1 MSAGKGGRDPR
12 PLAGKRV
19 VNTRAEHQAQELVER
34 LEDLGAQVLAY
45 PTIRIQPLTETG
57 LLDRAVKQAAQGDF
71 HWLVLTSTNTVRVL
85 AERLEALGLGADAL
99 STQQHPELQVAAVG
113 TATGALAEERL
124 QVQVRCL
131 PKKFMAEGLARALAV
146 QPGQRIFLPQSAIA
160 RPVLAQALT
169 AAGAQVTA
177 VPAYRTELGRG
188 GVELPRLLRERQVDV
203 VTFTSA
209 STVRNF
215 VTRLERE
222 GGDLGLMAS
231 VRVACIGPVTAQ
243 AARELDLPV
252 DIQPS
257 QYTVAALVAAI
268 AAHFRKERA

>member
-1 MSAGKGGRDPR
+1 MSRRATASPL

-34 LEDLGAQVLAY
+34 LEALGAQVLAY
-45 PTIRIQPLTETG
+45 PTIRIQPLTDTG
-57 LLDRAVKQAAQGDF
+57 LLDRAVKQAAQGHF

-85 AERLEALGLGADAL
+85 AQRLEALGLGADAL
-99 STQQHPELQVAAVG
+99 SAQQHPELQVAAVG
-113 TATGALAEERL
+113 TATGALAEELLR
-124 QVQVRCL
+124 VQVRCL
-131 PKKFMAEGLARALAV
+131 PKKFVAEGLAQALAV

-160 RPVLAQALT
+160 RPVLARTLT
-169 AAGAQVTA
+169 EAGAQVTA

-188 GVELPRLLRERQVDV
+188 GVALPRLLREGQVDV

-209 STVRNF
+209 STVRHF

-222 GGDLGLMAS
+222 GGDLGLLSA

-243 AARELDLPV
+243 AAREQGLSV

-257 QYTVAALVAAI
+257 QYTVAALADAI
-268 AAHFRKERA
+268 AAYFQKERA